1 MEKRIMSAKRDK
13 TYGVGILG
21 AAHVH
26 TGWYA
31 NELRESSWAEIKTV
45 ADPDLDRARAMLG
58 PEVEH
63 IADFTTDP
71 AEMLARDDID
81 VVCISSE
88 TSQHLAFAT
97 AAAKA
102 GKHICM
108 EKVIALTLKD
118 ADTIMAAVAK
128 AGVKL
133 ICPPF
138 VHDAKPEIL
147 KVKELIDSGAIGKP
161 TLAHFHTG
169 HEGLI
174 YSPFEAWFYD
184 PAKAGGGALMDL
196 GVHPIYESLFLFGPA
211 KEVSGMTTIAYT
223 ERMLGD
229 FPVKDIQVEDNSV
242 TTIKFA
248 NDVMVVSDVSFTRIA
263 DRSNS
268 AIYGTEGT
276 IILGDPA
283 APLLVNSPKLP
294 REGDD
299 PWCAPDLPEAKSAV
313 EVIVDL
319 IENEQGTPRVT
330 GQWARDVLEVVL
342 ASYESAKTGKTVTLP
357 M

>member
-1 MEKRIMSAKRDK
+1 MTAKRDK

-21 AAHVH
+21 CAHVH

-31 NELRESSWAEIKTV
+31 AELRESSWAEIKAV
-45 ADPDLDRARAMLG
+45 ADPDLDVARAMLG
-58 PEVEH
+58 PEAEH
-63 IADFTTDP
+63 IADFYTDP
-71 AEMLARDDID
+71 AELLARDDID
-81 VVCISSE
+81 VVLISSE
-88 TSQHLAFAT
+88 TSQHLPFAT
-97 AAAKA
+97 SAAAA

-108 EKVIALTLKD
+108 EKVIALTLDD
-118 ADTIMAAVAK
+118 ADTIMAAARE

-138 VHDAKPEIL
+138 AHDTKPEML
-147 KVKELIDSGAIGKP
+147 KVKELIDAGAIGKP
-161 TLAHFHTG
+161 TMAHFHTG

-211 KEVSGMTTIAYT
+211 KEVSGMTTIAFK

-229 FPVKDIQVEDNSV
+229 FPVKDIQVEDNSI
-242 TTIKFA
+242 TTIKLA

-263 DRSNS
+263 DRSSS

-276 IILGDPA
+276 IILGDEA
-283 APLLVNSPKLP
+283 GPLLVNSPALP
-294 REGDD
+294 GEGDD
-299 PWCAPDLPEAKSAV
+299 PWAQPELPEARSSV
-313 EVIVDL
+313 EMIVDL
-319 IENEQGTPRVT
+319 IENEEDTPRVT

-342 ASYESAKTGKTVTLP
+342 ASYESAKTGKTVKLP
-357 M
+357 L

>member
-1 MEKRIMSAKRDK
+1 MSPERDK
-13 TYGVGILG
+13 IYGVGIMG
-21 AAHVH
+21 CAHVH

-31 NELRESSWAEIKTV
+31 NELRESSWADVKAV
-45 ADPDLDRARAMLG
+45 ADPDLDVARAMLG
-58 PEVEH
+58 PE
-63 IADFTTDP
+63 ADHVSDFHDDP
-71 AEMLARDDID
+71 ADLLARDDID
-81 VVCISSE
+81 VVWISSR
-88 TSQHLAFAT
+88 TDQHVPFAM
-97 AAAKA
+97 AAIAA
-102 GKHICM
+102 GKHVCM
-108 EKVIALTLKD
+108 EKVLALTLAD
-118 ADTIMAAVAK
+118 ADAIMAAAAQ

-138 VHDAKPEIL
+138 AHDTKPEML
-147 KVKELIDSGAIGKP
+147 KVKELIDAGAIGKP
-161 TLAHFHTG
+161 TMAHFHTG

-211 KEVSGMTTIAYT
+211 KEVSGMTTIAFK

-248 NDVMVVSDVSFTRIA
+248 NDVLVVSDVSFTRIA

-283 APLLVNSPKLP
+283 GPVLVNSPKLP
-294 REGDD
+294 GVGDD
-299 PWCAPDLPEAKSAV
+299 PWAVPDLPEAKSSV
-313 EVIVDL
+313 ELIIDL
-319 IENEQGTPRVT
+319 IENEEGTPRVT

-342 ASYESAKTGKTVTLP
+342 ASYESAKTGKTIQLP
-357 M
+357 L

>member
-1 MEKRIMSAKRDK
+1 MSPKRDK

-21 AAHVH
+21 GAHVH

-31 NELRESSWAEIKTV
+31 NELRESSWAEIKAV
-45 ADPDLDRARAMLG
+45 ADPDLDVARAMLG
-58 PEVEH
+58 PEAEH
-63 IADFTTDP
+63 VSDFYTAP
-71 AEMLARDDID
+71 AELVARDDID
-81 VVCISSE
+81 VVWISSQ
-88 TSQHLAFAT
+88 TDQHLPFAM
-97 AAAKA
+97 AAIEA

-108 EKVIALTLKD
+108 EKVIALTLAD
-118 ADTIMAAVAK
+118 ADTIMAAAAK

-138 VHDAKPEIL
+138 AHDSTPEML
-147 KVKELIDSGAIGKP
+147 KVEELIDSGAIGKP
-161 TLAHFHTG
+161 TMAQFHTG

-211 KEVSGMTTIAYT
+211 KEVSGMTTIAFK

-248 NDVMVVSDVSFTRIA
+248 NDVLVVSDVSFTRIA

-283 APLLVNSPKLP
+283 GPVLVNSPKLP
-294 REGDD
+294 GVGDD
-299 PWCAPDLPEAKSAV
+299 PWAVPDLPEAKSSV
-313 EVIVDL
+313 ELIVDL
-319 IENEQGTPRVT
+319 IENEEGTPRVT

-342 ASYESAKTGKTVTLP
+342 ASYESAKTGKTIQLP
-357 M
+357 L

>member
-1 MEKRIMSAKRDK
+1 MSSKRDK

-21 AAHVH
+21 GAHVH

-31 NELRESSWAEIKTV
+31 NELRKSSWAEVKAV

-58 PEVEH
+58 PEAEH
-63 IADFTTDP
+63 IGDFYDEPAD
-71 AEMLARDDID
+71 MLARDDID
-81 VVCISSE
+81 VVFISSQ

-97 AAAKA
+97 AAARA
-102 GKHICM
+102 NKHICM
-108 EKVIALTLKD
+108 EKVIALTLPD
-118 ADTIMAAVAK
+118 ADKIIDAAAK

-147 KVKELIDSGAIGKP
+147 KVKEIIDSGAIGKC

-196 GVHPIYESLFLFGPA
+196 GVHPIYESLFLFGRA
-211 KEVSGMTTIAYT
+211 AEVSGMTTTAHT
-223 ERMLGD
+223 ERMLGQ
-229 FPVKDIQVEDNSV
+229 FHLKNIKVEDNSV
-242 TTIKFA
+242 TTIKFESG
-248 NDVMVVSDVSFTRIA
+248 MIVVTDVSFTRIA

-276 IILGDPA
+276 IILADPTG
-283 APLLVNSPKLP
+283 PLLVNSPKLV
-294 REGDD
+294 GKGND
-299 PWCAPDLPEAKSAV
+299 PWHRPDVPEGKPAV
-313 EVIVDL
+313 EVIIDL
-319 IENEQGTPRVT
+319 IENEEGTPRVT
-330 GQWARDVLEVVL
+330 GKWARDVLEVVL
-342 ASYESAKTGKTVTLP
+342 ASYESARTGKTVKLP
-357 M
+357 L

>member
-1 MEKRIMSAKRDK
+1 MNAKRDK

-21 AAHVH
+21 TAHVH

-31 NELRESSWAEIKTV
+31 NELRESSWAEIKAV
-45 ADPDLDRARAMLG
+45 ADPDLDVARAMLG
-58 PEVEH
+58 PESEH
-63 IADFTTDP
+63 IADFTPDP
-71 AEMLARDDID
+71 AELLARDDID
-81 VVCISSE
+81 VVLISSR
-88 TSQHLAFAT
+88 TDQHVPFAM
-97 AAAKA
+97 AAIEA

-108 EKVIALTLKD
+108 EKVIALALAD
-118 ADTIMAAVAK
+118 ADAIMAAAAK

-138 VHDAKPEIL
+138 VHDSKPEML
-147 KVKELIDSGAIGKP
+147 KVKELLDAGAIGKP
-161 TLAHFHTG
+161 TMAHFHTG

-196 GVHPIYESLFLFGPA
+196 GVHPIYDSLFLFGPA
-211 KEVSGMTTIAYT
+211 KEVAGMTAIAFK

-229 FPVKDIQVEDNSV
+229 FPVNDIQVEDNSV

-248 NDVMVVSDVSFTRIA
+248 NDVLVISDVSFTRIA
-263 DRSNS
+263 DRSNN

-276 IILGDPA
+276 IILGDA
-283 APLLVNSPKLP
+283 AGPLLVSSPHLP
-294 REGDD
+294 GDPED
-299 PWCAPDLPEAKSAV
+299 GWHTPELPEAKPSV

-319 IENEQGTPRVT
+319 IENEENTPRVT

-342 ASYESAKTGKTVTLP
+342 ASYQSAKTGKTVALP
-357 M
+357 L

>member
-1 MEKRIMSAKRDK
+1 MSAKRDT

-21 AAHVH
+21 CAHVH

-31 NELRESSWAEIKTV
+31 NELRESSWAEVKAV
-45 ADPDLDRARAMLG
+45 ADPDLDRAKAMLG
-58 PEVEH
+58 PEAEH
-63 IADFTTDP
+63 IADFYTDP
-71 AEMLARDDID
+71 ADMLARGDID

-88 TSQHLAFAT
+88 TSQHLDFAT
-97 AAAKA
+97 AAAAA

-108 EKVIALTLKD
+108 EKVIALTLAD
-118 ADTIMAAVAK
+118 ADVIIDATAN

-138 VHDAKPEIL
+138 VHDSKPELL
-147 KVKELIDSGAIGKP
+147 KVKELIDAGAVGKP

-196 GVHPIYESLFLFGPA
+196 GVHPIYDSLFLFGPA
-211 KEVSGMTTIAYT
+211 KEVSGMITAAYT

-229 FPVKDIQVEDNSV
+229 FPLKGIQVEDNSV

-248 NDVMVVSDVSFTRIA
+248 NDMMVVSDVSFTRIA

-276 IILGDPA
+276 IILGDA
-283 APLLVNSPKLP
+283 AGPLLVHSPKLP
-294 REGDD
+294 GEGDD
-299 PWCAPDLPEAKSAV
+299 PWHAPELAEGKPAV
-313 EVIVDL
+313 EVIADL
-319 IENEQGTPRVT
+319 LDSEEGTPRVT
-330 GQWARDVLEVVL
+330 GKWARDVLEIVL
-342 ASYESAKTGKTVTLP
+342 ASYESAKTGKTISLP
-357 M
+357 L

>member
-1 MEKRIMSAKRDK
+1 MSPKRDT

-21 AAHVH
+21 TAHVH

-31 NELRESSWAEIKTV
+31 NELSESSWADIKAV
-45 ADPDLDRARAMLG
+45 ADPDLDVARAMLG
-58 PEVEH
+58 PEAEH
-63 IADFTTDP
+63 VDDFYDDP
-71 AEMLARDDID
+71 ADLLARDDID
-81 VVCISSE
+81 VVWISSR
-88 TSQHLAFAT
+88 TDQHVPFAM
-97 AAAKA
+97 AAVAA

-108 EKVIALTLKD
+108 EKVIALTLAD
-118 ADTIMAAVAK
+118 ADAIMAAAAK

-138 VHDAKPEIL
+138 AHDTKPEML
-147 KVKELIDSGAIGKP
+147 KVKELIDAGAIGKP
-161 TLAHFHTG
+161 TMAHFHTG

-184 PAKAGGGALMDL
+184 PAQAGGGALMDL

-211 KEVSGMTTIAYT
+211 KEVQGMTSIAFT

-248 NDVMVVSDVSFTRIA
+248 SDVLVITDVSFTRIA

-283 APLLVNSPKLP
+283 GPVLVNSPHLP
-294 REGDD
+294 GEPEDG
-299 PWCAPDLPEAKSAV
+299 WHAPDLPEAKSSV
-313 EVIVDL
+313 EAIVDM
-319 IENEQGTPRVT
+319 IENEEGTPRVT
-330 GQWARDVLEVVL
+330 GQWARDVLEIVL
-342 ASYESAKTGKTVTLP
+342 ASYQSARTGKTVSLP
-357 M
+357 L

>member
-1 MEKRIMSAKRDK
+1 MSAKRDK

-21 AAHVH
+21 GAHVH

-31 NELRESSWAEIKTV
+31 NELRESTWADVKAV
-45 ADPDLDRARAMLG
+45 ADPDMDRAKAMLG
-58 PEVEH
+58 PEAEH
-63 IADFTTDP
+63 IADFYTDP

-88 TSQHLAFAT
+88 TSQHVEFAT
-97 AAAKA
+97 ASAKA

-108 EKVIALTLKD
+108 EKVIALTLAD
-118 ADTIMAAVAK
+118 ADKVIAAAAK

-138 VHDAKPEIL
+138 VHDSKPEIL
-147 KVKELIDSGAIGKP
+147 KVKEIVDSGAIGKP

-196 GVHPIYESLFLFGPA
+196 GVHPIYDSLFLFGPA
-211 KEVSGMTTIAYT
+211 KEVSGMTSIAFK
-223 ERMLGD
+223 ERILGD

-242 TTIKFA
+242 TTIKFESGM
-248 NDVMVVSDVSFTRIA
+248 MVVTDVSFTRMA

-276 IILGDPA
+276 IILGDA
-283 APLLVNSPKLP
+283 AGPLLVNSPKLP
-294 REGDD
+294 GEGDD
-299 PWCAPDLPEAKSAV
+299 PWHRPDLSEGKSAV

-319 IENEQGTPRVT
+319 IENEKDTPRVT

-357 M
+357 L